1 MLIYSRLR
9 EAFLC
14 FFLAHGHIS
23 SDSSR
28 FPPSECS
35 APHVISGRRLPKTNR
50 DQLLVT
56 VNCHI
61 CHGFFAFEATVSI
74 ISQRRNTLLN
84 IAYHRELK
92 SLPLALHWFCPTFL
106 DDSVHTSADGGL
118 PRGQQN
124 RLVDDVDRR
133 RQIAIDCLQLF
144 GYNGEDAIPH
154 QEYLVKA
161 FDRQLGKCDACIT
174 EYYKAKRRMVDR
186 LRHEY
191 NEEEVDLLVA
201 LFDKQDFR
209 RIERGLD
216 NASQT
221 LQAVDISQRSRSALD
236 DASQF
241 ALFEAM
247 NCDAF
252 LQDEA
257 LVRNHLD
264 TPLELAQTNR
274 RLRVPQYVPAATYF
288 IFDAHPSRCSWAM
301 QTWAKMR
308 KGLSKD
314 DFDFAVRDPLARQLK
329 MLTESFPDALVIQR
343 FWCGMQLIVEKLDKE
358 LVAHS
363 LLALEIDVC
372 RLSLDHLQ
380 SPTPALRF
388 LLQTIQG
395 LLEIAPKNFWD
406 SMGTI
411 SPTVVIEQIFNNPQ
425 YDKYMIEAQA
435 DTDSA
440 PSPLKDMLS
449 WTDAFMASL
458 QPSHQVQACRS
469 LAFQLIDRLQGDR
482 FAAHA
487 RLACK
492 RTGLCVL
499 SRTLASSNTSDA
511 WLTQVGRMVAAES
524 LEVASIYIQRI
535 VATASLPRRDPSYGQ
550 LQKPAMETIQTALAL
565 ECKSVRMDYETIK
578 LKKEPPSG
586 FCSYT
591 SSTMDAVVRGLDSS
605 NPALARA
612 ALIGVNDLMGLE
624 KFKIDAEAGS
634 TETQKFNAALGH
646 LAKVVCEILERIND
660 FRPTDLDELF
670 GHFETAAALVAS
682 LFSPDASTY
691 NAGLD
696 LIKTISSEVGRREA
710 MGHLLQS
717 FFDTTLNSI
726 SWAIQR
732 ISHNKTYASCPRML
746 KTLDDT
752 LNVLCDSQSGLL
764 RTRTLVSVPERNAV
778 RKFWACQWNALRVI
792 YEMTEEWG
800 RLRVSDTDTL
810 KKFCRDT
817 MQLSDRLFDQYS
829 VFANA
834 FTNVKQ
840 EGTEVDVEKPT
851 GEQELLSHPALTMQS
866 MVKWLRLRDPYMAQT
881 SASLTQKVLDRMSD
895 AKMKLGE
902 NPVQYLE
909 RVLKGSSEGKT
920 ILTPAQKAE
929 IARALERNLDR
940 PIALADHDQERSD
953 SSKAASEAP
962 QLAMTRRQ
970 KQGIDFDKWTSN
982 ARLDMGSISDVED
995 DNPVPLEGLRA
1006 YKASDMANTIR
1017 ASSAISNRA
1026 HPGVINVKEA
1036 SRKQATSLFKE
1047 KREKEIQ
1054 AKKIRDA
1061 EMSAKAKQRSNNAA
1075 PAGVSVLKGLGVEG
1089 KDHAPGGPGIMVSSD
1104 SESDSQEEAND
1115 ELFGPLPKV
1124 SDAVRDY
1131 QLSRLKAK
1139 EHQGPVKKARQ
1150 VRSAKDMRAR
1160 LAPDLTGLHRILLGW
1175 EYFHTGDFPPGTS
1188 RKDYSQV
1195 PSRFRTPMDYHQ
1207 VFEPLLILEAWNG
1220 FLKSREEISIKAF
1233 AIKVANRMTV
1243 DSFIEISTTMPMA
1256 EGQELGIAEAD
1267 IILLSKGNSPTTE
1280 SAEPHCLARVHR
1292 IIRKKA
1298 AMEISYRVN
1307 PGNGLMSAMAPNSTI
1322 HGARILSITPLERE
1336 YGALSG
1342 LKYFDLCDEVIQA
1355 KPSPLLQYTDQQLG
1369 PLIKNYEV
1377 NRAQAKAIRS
1387 ALDNDAFTLV
1397 QG

>member
-1 MLIYSRLR
+1 MLWL
-9 EAFLC
+9 
-14 FFLAHGHIS
+14 S
-23 SDSSR
+23 SSSKD
-28 FPPSECS
+28 PIPAWNHTAE
-35 APHVISGRRLPKTNR
+35 P
-50 DQLLVT
+50 
-56 VNCHI
+56 CH
-61 CHGFFAFEATVSI
+61 
-74 ISQRRNTLLN
+74 RN
-84 IAYHRELK
+84 LK
-92 SLPLALHWFCPTFL
+92 SLPLDLHWFCQTSH
-106 DDSVHTSADGGL
+106 DDSPHTSADSGL
-118 PRGQQN
+118 RSDEQI
-124 RLVDDVDRR
+124 RLINDVDHRR
-133 RQIAIDCLQLF
+133 STVIECLQLF
-144 GYNGEDAIPH
+144 GYDGDEAIPH
-154 QEYLVKA
+154 QESLVEA
-161 FDRQLGKCDACIT
+161 LDRQLGKCDACII

-186 LRHEY
+186 LRHDY
-191 NEEEVDLLVA
+191 PEEEVDILVA
-201 LFDKQDFR
+201 LFDKRDFR
-209 RIERGLD
+209 RIQRGLD

-221 LQAVDISQRSRSALD
+221 LQAVDPSQRGRNTLED
-236 DASQF
+236 TSQF

-247 NCDAF
+247 SCDAF

-264 TPLELAQTNR
+264 KPMALVQTNR
-274 RLRVPQYVPAATYF
+274 RLKVPRYVPAATYF
-288 IFDAHPSRCSWAM
+288 IFDAEPSRCSWAM

-308 KGLSKD
+308 HGLSKD

-329 MLTESFPDALVIQR
+329 MLTESFPDAQAVQR
-343 FWCGMQLIVEKLDKE
+343 FWCGMHLIVEKLDKE

-363 LLALEIDVC
+363 LLALEIDLC

-395 LLEIAPKNFWD
+395 LLVVAPQNFWD

-411 SPTVVIEQIFNNPQ
+411 SPTMVIEQIFNNPQ
-425 YDKYMIEAQA
+425 YDKYMVEAQA

-469 LAFQLIDRLQGDR
+469 LAFQFFDRLQGDR

-492 RTGLCVL
+492 RAGLFVF
-499 SRTLASSNTSDA
+499 SRTLASCNTSDA
-511 WLTQVGRMVAAES
+511 WHTQVGRMVAAEI

-535 VATASLPRRDPSYGQ
+535 VAIAGLPKQDPLYEQ
-550 LQKPAMETIQTALAL
+550 LHKPALNTIQTALAL
-565 ECKSVRMDYETIK
+565 ECKSVRMDYGTVK
-578 LKKEPPSG
+578 QSKEPLSG

-612 ALIGVNDLMGLE
+612 ALIGVNDLTGLE
-624 KFKIDAEAGS
+624 KFKVDAEDKFS
-634 TETQKFNAALGH
+634 KETQKFNGALGH

-670 GHFETAAALVAS
+670 GHLETAQALVAS

-717 FFDTTLNSI
+717 FFATTLNSI

-732 ISHNKTYASCPRML
+732 ISCNKTYASCPRML
-746 KTLDDT
+746 KTLDDA

-764 RTRTLVSVPERNAV
+764 RTRTIVTIAERNAV
-778 RKFWACQWNALRVI
+778 RKFWECQWNALKVI

-800 RLRVSDTDTL
+800 RLKVSDTETL

-834 FTNVKQ
+834 VTQVKQ
-840 EGTEVDVEKPT
+840 EGAEDDIEEPT
-851 GEQELLSHPALTMQS
+851 GEHKLLSQPAMTMQS
-866 MVKWLRLRDPYMAQT
+866 MVKWLRLRDPYMAKT
-881 SASLTQKVLDRMSD
+881 SASLTQKVLSRMSD
-895 AKMKLGE
+895 AKMKLSDG
-902 NPVQYLE
+902 PVQFLE
-909 RVLKGSSEGKT
+909 NVVKGSSQAKT
-920 ILTPAQKAE
+920 HLTPPQKAE
-929 IARALERNLDR
+929 IARALERNLAR
-940 PIALADHDQERSD
+940 PVVLIDTDQERSD
-953 SSKAASEAP
+953 SSRAVSEAP
-962 QLAMTRRQ
+962 QLATTR
-970 KQGIDFDKWTSN
+970 KQSKGIDFDKWTSN
-982 ARLDMGSISDVED
+982 ARLDTDSIDGGED
-995 DNPVPLEGLRA
+995 QNPVPLEGLRA
-1006 YKASDMANTIR
+1006 YKMSDMANTIR
-1017 ASSAISNRA
+1017 ASPTISSRARQSVSSA
-1026 HPGVINVKEA
+1026 KEA
-1036 SRKQATSLFKE
+1036 SRKQAASLFKE

-1054 AKKIRDA
+1054 AKKKRDA
-1061 EMSAKAKQRSNNAA
+1061 EMSAKAKQRSSTAA
-1075 PAGVSVLKGLGVEG
+1075 PATASGLKGLGVEG
-1089 KDHAPGGPGIMVSSD
+1089 KDHAPDGLRLMVSSD
-1104 SESDSQEEAND
+1104 SDSDSQEEAND
-1115 ELFGPLPKV
+1115 DLFGPPPKA
-1124 SDAVRDY
+1124 SDAAREY

-1139 EHQGPVKKARQ
+1139 DHQGPVKKARQ

-1160 LAPDLTGLHRILLGW
+1160 LAPDLTGLHQTFLGW
-1175 EYFHTGDFPPGTS
+1175 EYFYNGDFPPGTS
-1188 RKDYSQV
+1188 RKDYSEV
-1195 PSRFRTPMDYHQ
+1195 PNRFRTPSDYHQ

-1233 AIKVANRMTV
+1233 DIKVANRMTV
-1243 DSFIEISTTMPMA
+1243 DSFIEISTTMPVA
-1256 EGQELGIAEAD
+1256 EGQDLAIAEAD
-1267 IILLSKGNSPTTE
+1267 IILLSKGKSPTTE

-1292 IIRKKA
+1292 IIRKKTA
-1298 AMEISYRVN
+1298 IEVSYRVN
-1307 PGNGLMSAMAPNSTI
+1307 PGNSLMSAMAPNSTI

-1355 KPSPLLQYTDQQLG
+1355 KPSPLLQYTDQQLAS
-1369 PLIKNYEV
+1369 LVKNYEV
-1377 NRAQAKAIRS
+1377 NGAQAKAIRS

>member
-1 MLIYSRLR
+1 MWNYTAEPCHRDLR
-9 EAFLC
+9 SL
-14 FFLAHGHIS
+14 
-23 SDSSR
+23 
-28 FPPSECS
+28 PSE
-35 APHVISGRRLPKTNR
+35 
-50 DQLLVT
+50 
-56 VNCHI
+56 
-61 CHGFFAFEATVSI
+61 
-74 ISQRRNTLLN
+74 
-84 IAYHRELK
+84 
-92 SLPLALHWFCPTFL
+92 LHWFCQTFH
-106 DDSVHTSADGGL
+106 DDSPHTSVDGGL
-118 PRGQQN
+118 RTDQQN
-124 RLVDDVDRR
+124 RLLKDVDRR
-133 RQIAIDCLQLF
+133 RLAVIDCLQLF
-144 GYNGEDAIPH
+144 GYDGDEAIPH
-154 QEYLVKA
+154 QEYLVQA
-161 FDRQLGKCDACIT
+161 LDRQLGKCDACIT

-186 LRHEY
+186 LRHDY
-191 NEEEVDLLVA
+191 HEEEVDLLVA
-201 LFDKQDFR
+201 LFDKRDFT
-209 RIERGLD
+209 RIKRGLD

-221 LQAVDISQRSRSALD
+221 LQAVDPSLRGRNALED
-236 DASQF
+236 VLQF
-241 ALFEAM
+241 ALVEAM
-247 NCDAF
+247 SCDAF

-264 TPLELAQTNR
+264 KPMALVQTNR
-274 RLRVPQYVPAATYF
+274 RLQVPRYVPAVTYF
-288 IFDAHPSRCSWAM
+288 IFDAEPSRCNWAM

-308 KGLSKD
+308 HGLSKD

-329 MLTESFPDALVIQR
+329 VLTESFPDALVLQR
-343 FWCGMQLIVEKLDKE
+343 FWCGMRLIVEKLDKE

-395 LLEIAPKNFWD
+395 LLVVAPQNFWD

-411 SPTVVIEQIFNNPQ
+411 SPTMVIEQIFNNPQ
-425 YDKYMIEAQA
+425 YDRYMVEAQA
-435 DTDSA
+435 DTDGA
-440 PSPLKDMLS
+440 PSSLKDMLS

-469 LAFQLIDRLQGDR
+469 LAFQFFDRLQGDR

-492 RTGLCVL
+492 RAGLFVF
-499 SRTLASSNTSDA
+499 SRTLASCNTSDA
-511 WLTQVGRMVAAES
+511 WHTQVGRMVAAES

-535 VATASLPRRDPSYGQ
+535 VAIAGLPKQDPLYEQ
-550 LQKPAMETIQTALAL
+550 LHKLALETIQTALAL
-565 ECKSVRMDYETIK
+565 ECKSVRMDYATVK
-578 LKKEPPSG
+578 QKKEPLSG
-586 FCSYT
+586 FCSHT

-612 ALIGVNDLMGLE
+612 ALIGVNDLTGLE
-624 KFKIDAEAGS
+624 KFKIDAEDKFS
-634 TETQKFNAALGH
+634 KETQKFNAALGH

-670 GHFETAAALVAS
+670 GHLETAQALVAS

-726 SWAIQR
+726 SLAIQR
-732 ISHNKTYASCPRML
+732 ISRNKTYASCPRML

-764 RTRTLVSVPERNAV
+764 RTRTLLVTVAERKAV
-778 RKFWACQWNALRVI
+778 RHFWTSQWNALRVI

-800 RLRVSDTDTL
+800 RLKVSDTETL

-829 VFANA
+829 CFANA
-834 FTNVKQ
+834 LTRVKQ
-840 EGTEVDVEKPT
+840 DGTEADIEETT
-851 GEQELLSHPALTMQS
+851 GEHELLSQPAITMQS
-866 MVKWLRLRDPYMAQT
+866 IVKWLRLRDPYMAKT

-895 AKMKLGE
+895 AKMKLDE
-902 NPVQYLE
+902 KPVQFLE
-909 RVLKGSSEGKT
+909 HVIKGSSQGKT
-920 ILTPAQKAE
+920 HLTPPQKAE

-940 PIALADHDQERSD
+940 PIVLVDADQERSD
-953 SSKAASEAP
+953 SSRAASEAP
-962 QLAMTRRQ
+962 QLATKR
-970 KQGIDFDKWTSN
+970 KQSQAIDFDKWTSN
-982 ARLDMGSISDVED
+982 ARLDTDPIRDGED
-995 DNPVPLEGLRA
+995 QNPVPLDGLRA
-1006 YKASDMANTIR
+1006 YKMSDMANPTR
-1017 ASSAISNRA
+1017 ASPAISNRA
-1026 HPGVINVKEA
+1026 QQGVIRAKEA
-1036 SRKQATSLFKE
+1036 SRQQAASLFKE

-1054 AKKIRDA
+1054 AKKKRDA
-1061 EMSAKAKQRSNNAA
+1061 EMSAKAKQRSNDAA
-1075 PAGVSVLKGLGVEG
+1075 PAGVSGRKGLGVEG
-1089 KDHAPGGPGIMVSSD
+1089 KDHAPDGPRLMVSSD

-1115 ELFGPLPKV
+1115 DLFGPPPKV

-1139 EHQGPVKKARQ
+1139 KHQGPVKKTRQ
-1150 VRSAKDMRAR
+1150 ARSAKDMRAR
-1160 LAPDLTGLHRILLGW
+1160 LAPDLTGLHQTLLGW
-1175 EYFHTGDFPPGTS
+1175 EYFYTGDFPPGTS
-1188 RKDYSQV
+1188 RRDYSQV
-1195 PSRFRTPMDYHQ
+1195 PNRFRTPLDYHQ

-1220 FLKSREEISIKAF
+1220 FLKSREELSIKTF
-1233 AIKVANRMTV
+1233 DVKVANRMTV
-1243 DSFIEISTTMPMA
+1243 DSFIEISTTMPLS
-1256 EGQELGIAEAD
+1256 EGQVLGITEAD
-1267 IILLSKGNSPTTE
+1267 IVLLSKGKSPTTE

-1292 IIRKKA
+1292 IIRKKT

-1307 PGNGLMSAMAPNSTI
+1307 PGNSLMSAMAPNSTI

-1355 KPSPLLQYTDQQLG
+1355 KPSPLLQYTDQQLAS
-1369 PLIKNYEV
+1369 LVKNYEV
-1377 NRAQAKAIRS
+1377 NGAQAKAIRS
-1387 ALDNDAFTLV
+1387 ALDNDAFTLI